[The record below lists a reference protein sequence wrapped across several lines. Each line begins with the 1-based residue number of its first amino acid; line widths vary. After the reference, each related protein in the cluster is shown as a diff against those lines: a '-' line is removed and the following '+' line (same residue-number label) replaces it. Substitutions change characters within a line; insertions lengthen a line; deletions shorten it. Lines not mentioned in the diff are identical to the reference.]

1 MIEGKWPW
9 PTPLLVNNRF
19 GFDYLCAEVGK
30 GKWISPSYFPL
41 KDRVWELHGRLGR
54 KVSLCSDTCRK
65 DIWSILAAVV
75 FNNYLTYTR
84 ALFVGTRKP
93 WGGGRKF
100 AYKTISSV
108 LFTGGYVILPGNQYN
123 HWFPSD
129 LGCLVPFRV
138 ELSYSNLSS
147 WSSSVVPFQK
157 AYLLNDL
164 HFWWRSGIH
173 MNCFTCRRKWTVHR
187 SRRTTRQSLK
197 FCSKSGVHRYWEWIS
212 S

>member
-93 WGGGRKF
+93 WGGGQEVCIQNYFFCAFHRRICHPSRKPVQPL
-100 AYKTISSV
+100 ISIRSWM
-108 LFTGGYVILPGNQYN
+108 FG
-123 HWFPSD
+123 
-129 LGCLVPFRV
+129 PFSCRA
-138 ELSYSNLSS
+138 
-147 WSSSVVPFQK
+147 Q
-157 AYLLNDL
+157 LLKL
-164 HFWWRSGIH
+164 I
-173 MNCFTCRRKWTVHR
+173 
-187 SRRTTRQSLK
+187 
-197 FCSKSGVHRYWEWIS
+197 
-212 S
+212 